1 MTQKDLQVIFESE
14 FKWDN
19 WKKVM
24 NFVFPEFQFALTQQ
38 QVPLDNEL
46 RKRHANHIKQHG
58 TGELA
63 DGEKIV
69 LFEISLKE
77 SVRLDRNVKSV
88 RKLISNEIF
97 KGYQIG
103 LGVFHNDDKTKWRF
117 TLVVREFSAALTVVD
132 KKPESFTYV
141 FGKDEKGRT
150 AAKRFFD
157 LAKKTTKGL
166 SDLEEAFSV
175 EALSDDFFDKYKEVY
190 KEFETDIVKNPSRLN
205 LFKGRDREKSA
216 RDFVKRMMGRVIFLY
231 FLQKRGWMGCK
242 TKWEN
247 GDEKFMKHFFE
258 AAEPNELFY
267 HNYLRLLFFHVLAER
282 RSEVDED
289 CVINGKNF
297 GKVPYLNGGLF
308 EKDENHP
315 EMLTLSHSIF
325 ARFFDVLESYNFTI
339 IEDDP
344 EYREVAVD
352 PEMLG
357 HIFENLLEDNKE
369 KGAFYTPKEVVQYM
383 CRESLLEYLTT
394 KLSEKVSSNNGTLKE
409 ALRQFVMLHHFAP
422 INDIDQRADEYIIK
436 ALKDVKICDPAIG
449 SGAFPMGILHEM
461 FRLIEFFEDRDA
473 LYSIW
478 NIEQWDAA
486 RFKESI
492 IQNSIY
498 GVDIEKGAV
507 DIARLRFWLSIIIDE
522 KEPKPLPN
530 LDYKIVVGDSLLSKF
545 DGHILE
551 VDWNIKVDVTLKE
564 AKGVQVANLAQRIK
578 DGLQVITKKQ
588 EEFFHPDADD
598 KSSLLTE
605 IRNIKIDLLLDQL
618 KYNKGKYIDAHP
630 LRGGFAPN
638 AKDKKYNLE
647 VELEIKKF
655 DDLQH
660 ALQKLQQDPNKPF
673 NHFDWNLDF
682 PEVLNPLIRGE
693 EKGFDIIIA
702 NPPYMRV
709 QEIAKSLPEDKE
721 ALEAKYD
728 NAKMSYDLANLFF
741 ELAVKLSHMR
751 STNCFIFPH
760 KFFNAAS
767 AEAFR
772 DYLLKGK
779 YVDKVVHFG
788 ANMVFNEA
796 DTYTCITHFSP
807 VSNEGFHLK
816 KFEFGANWRKALMNL
831 DFNFLH
837 YTDIESASKLY
848 GSNQWVF
855 FRNKIAFESFSK
867 IYCNS
872 KSFENTF
879 LCFVG
884 LQTSHDKLYLLNVS
898 QEDKEYYYGTISI
911 SSEPVQVEK
920 KYFKPMLKGKDV
932 HRYEPLSTN
941 SYVFFPYDIVNDD
954 LSTVELSTLKKNF
967 PFTYRYVLQFE
978 AEFKGR
984 ESGKA
989 RGMKNWHAYI
999 YPKNLTKFEQPKLSS
1014 MEICSKHPNVTLNF
1028 NNLYHNTKVYSW
1040 VKRSS
1045 VKESYQYFMAIANSS
1060 VLWWFLKNT
1069 GDTLQGDARTLKT
1082 NYLNPFPLPK
1092 EISQQTDDLFKTR
1105 VEEIMKLKA
1114 LGRET
1119 KAQEKEVDALVL
1131 KLYGLSYD
1139 EATEVDPGLSIT
1151 AQEYSNLP
1159 LREFR

>member
-1 MTQKDLQVIFESE
+1 MMTQKDLQLIFESE
-14 FKWDN
+14 FNWDN

-46 RKRHANHIKQHG
+46 RRRHANHIKQHG
-58 TGELA
+58 SGELA

-117 TLVVREFSAALTVVD
+117 TLVVREFSEALTVID
-132 KKPESFTYV
+132 KKPESYTYV
-141 FGKDEKGRT
+141 FGKNEKGRT

-157 LAKKTTKGL
+157 LAKKPSKGL
-166 SDLEEAFSV
+166 SDLEDAFSV
-175 EALSDDFFDKYKEVY
+175 KALSDDFFSKYKEVY
-190 KEFETDIVKNPSRLN
+190 KDFETDIVKNPSRLS
-205 LFKGRDREKSA
+205 LFKGSDREKAA

-231 FLQKRGWMGCK
+231 FLQKREWMGCE

-267 HNYLRLLFFHVLAER
+267 HNYLQPLFFHVLAEKR
-282 RSEVDED
+282 TDIDED
-289 CVINGKNF
+289 CIINGKNF
-297 GKVPYLNGGLF
+297 RKVPYLNGGLF
-308 EKDENHP
+308 EKDEDHP

-325 ARFFDVLESYNFTI
+325 AKFFDVLESYNFTI

-394 KLSEKVSSNNGTLKE
+394 KLSDKVTSDTATLKE

-461 FRLIEFFEDRDA
+461 FRLIEFFEDRDT

-478 NIEQWDAA
+478 GIEQWDAA

-545 DGHILE
+545 HGHILE
-551 VDWNIKVDVTLKE
+551 VDWNIKVDATLKGD
-564 AKGVQVANLAQRIK
+564 KGVLVAKLAKRIK
-578 DGLQVITKKQ
+578 DGLQVITQKQ
-588 EEFFHPDADD
+588 EEFFHPDSDNKD
-598 KSSLLTE
+598 TLLTE
-605 IRNIKIDLLLDQL
+605 IRNLKIELLLDQL
-618 KYNKGKYIDAHP
+618 KYNKGKYIDTHP
-630 LRGGFAPN
+630 PRGGFAPN

-655 DDLQH
+655 DDLQL
-660 ALQKLQQDPNKPF
+660 ALQKLLQDTDKPF

-682 PEVLNPLIRGE
+682 PEVLNPLIKGE
-693 EKGFDIIIA
+693 NRGFDIIIA

-709 QEIAKSLPEDKE
+709 QEITKSLPEDKE

-741 ELAVKLSHMR
+741 ELAVKLSHAR

-767 AEAFR
+767 AEVFR

-779 YVDKVVHFG
+779 FVDKIVHFG

-807 VSNEGFHLK
+807 VSNDGFHLK
-816 KFEFGANWRKALMNL
+816 KFEFGANWRKALTNL
-831 DFNFLH
+831 DFSFIN
-837 YTDIESASKLY
+837 YSKIEDASKLY
-848 GSNQWVF
+848 GSNQWIF
-855 FRNKIAFESFSK
+855 FNNEKGYAAFSK
-867 IYCNS
+867 IYDGPKS
-872 KSFENTF
+872 KLLDKFEDIF
-879 LCFVG
+879 QG
-884 LQTSHDKLYLLNVS
+884 LATSNDKLYFLRVTHEDSEHYFGVVELNN
-898 QEDKEYYYGTISI
+898 
-911 SSEPVQVEK
+911 EPIQVEK
-920 KYFKPMLKGKDV
+920 KFFKPILKGKGV
-932 HRYEPLSTN
+932 HRYASLSTDLC
-941 SYVFFPYDIVNDD
+941 VFFPYDNDGTIVELDD
-954 LSTVELSTLKKNF
+954 LRSEYPL
-967 PFTYRYVLQFE
+967 TYKYVKAYEQ
-978 AEFKGR
+978 EFKNR
-984 ESGKA
+984 ERGKA
-989 RGMKNWHAYI
+989 RTMKYWYAYI

-1014 MEICSKHPNVTLNF
+1014 MEICSKHPNVTLNY
-1028 NNLYHNTKVYSW
+1028 NNLYHPTTVYSW
-1040 VKRSS
+1040 VKKNY
-1045 VKESYQYFMAIANSS
+1045 VKESYEYFLAIANSS
-1060 VLWWFLKNT
+1060 LLWWFLKNT
-1069 GDTLQGDARTLKT
+1069 GDTLQGDARRLKT
-1082 NYLNPFPLPK
+1082 NYLNPFPMLS
-1092 EISQQTDDLFKTR
+1092 EISQKTDAFFRAR
-1105 VEEIMKLKA
+1105 VEEIMKLKS
-1114 LGRET
+1114 LGRDTEG
-1119 KAQEKEVDALVL
+1119 QEKEVDTLVL

-1139 EATEVDPGLSIT
+1139 EAIEVDPGLSIT
-1151 AQEYSNLP
+1151 SEEYSDLP
-1159 LREFR
+1159 LL